1 MLGIARATTKSFDTA
16 ETRGRFLPE
25 KVIRE

>member
-1 MLGIARATTKSFDTA
+1 MLGIARATTKSSDTP

>member
-1 MLGIARATTKSFDTA
+1 MLGIARATTKLFDTP